1 MSSDLDIPRLQK
13 RRDALLDSL
22 RGLGNLMRG
31 SLYTALVRCGSPT
44 CDCAQ
49 GIKHEKQHLSVK
61 LHGRNRNVYVGVP
74 RANEVAAL
82 IAEYHRA
89 WRIIDELTEVNIE
102 LLRAARR
109 RGAAKRAK
117 S

>member
-1 MSSDLDIPRLQK
+1 MSTDLTLRRLEK
-13 RRDALLDSL
+13 RREALLDSL

-31 SLYTALVRCGSPT
+31 SLYTALVRCGSPN
-44 CDCAQ
+44 CDCAK

-61 LHGRNRNVYVGVP
+61 LHGRNRNVYVGER
-74 RANEVAAL
+74 RAEEVAAL

-89 WRIIDELTEVNIE
+89 WRIIDELTEVNIK
-102 LLRAARR
+102 LLRAAGRR
-109 RGAAKRAK
+109 WAAKERR